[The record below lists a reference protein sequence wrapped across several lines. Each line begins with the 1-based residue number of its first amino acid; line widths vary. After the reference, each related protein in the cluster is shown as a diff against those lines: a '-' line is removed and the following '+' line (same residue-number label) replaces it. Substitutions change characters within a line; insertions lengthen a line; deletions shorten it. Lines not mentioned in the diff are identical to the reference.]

1 MSKRLLAL
9 LATLIVASML
19 LAACGGGAAPEEP
32 AAPEP
37 TSAPEEPAAPEPTM
51 APEEP
56 AMYECT
62 DPIGCAEIAPDEPIH
77 IAYMLTISGATA
89 FLGEDS
95 QGAIEIAIDDRGGEM
110 LGHEI
115 QLTGEDSLCSAE
127 GGQTAATKVAS
138 DPSILGVIGTNCSS
152 AATAAMPTIS
162 GAGLVML
169 SPSNTAPAL
178 TLEGETWQPGYFRIC
193 HTDLFQ
199 GSVAAEFAY
208 NELGAT
214 TAATIHDG
222 SPYADQLQQVFAGR
236 FQELGGTITFQG
248 AVNVGDTDMR
258 TVLTSVAADSPDVLY
273 FPIFEPEGPFI
284 VAQSSEI
291 AGLENTTLMGADGLL
306 SDSFPENSGPNV
318 VGMYLSGPY
327 VSGAS
332 YDEFLAKWDAKFG
345 GVPPSGFHAFAYD
358 GTNILLDAIEAVAAV
373 QDDGTVYVPR
383 QALRD
388 AIAGVTD
395 YTGLTGRLD
404 CSDDDYSAFGI
415 TNASHGDCATGEA
428 LGIFQITQAELDG
441 NWPPPVVYTP

>member
-1 MSKRLLAL
+1 MLAVLL
-9 LATLIVASML
+9 VASIL
-19 LAACGGGAAPEEP
+19 LTACGGPKF
-32 AAPEP
+32 
-37 TSAPEEPAAPEPTM
+37 
-51 APEEP
+51 
-56 AMYECT
+56 ECT
-62 DPIGCAEIAPDEPIH
+62 DAIGCVDIAPDEPVH

-95 QGAIEIAIDDRGGEM
+95 QGAIEIAVDDRGGEL
-110 LGHEI
+110 LGHPI
-115 QLTGEDSLCSAE
+115 SLTGEDTLCSAE
-127 GGQTAATKVAS
+127 GGQTAATKVAA
-138 DPSILGVIGTNCSS
+138 DPTVVGVIGTNCSS

-162 GAGLVML
+162 NAGLVML

-208 NELGAT
+208 NELGAR

-222 SPYADQLQQVFAGR
+222 SPYADQLQQVFAGK
-236 FQELGGTITFQG
+236 FQELGGTVTFQG

-258 TVLTSVAADSPDVLY
+258 TVLTSVAADSPDILY

-306 SDSFPENSGPNV
+306 SDSFPENAGPNV

-327 VSGAS
+327 VSGQA
-332 YDEFLAKWDAKFG
+332 YDDFLAKWDAKFG

-358 GTNILLDAIEAVAAV
+358 GTNILFDAIEQVAV
-373 QDDGTVYVPR
+373 QDDDGTLHVGR

-388 AIAGVTD
+388 AITNTTE
-395 YTGLTGRLD
+395 YHGLTGKSD
-404 CSDDDYSAFGI
+404 CSDNDYSAFGI
-415 TNASHGDCATGEA
+415 TNKSHGDCATGEA

>member
-9 LATLIVASML
+9 LATLMVASML
-19 LAACGGGAAPEEP
+19 LTACGGAA
-32 AAPEP
+32 
-37 TSAPEEPAAPEPTM
+37 
-51 APEEP
+51 
-56 AMYECT
+56 YECT
-62 DPIGCAEIAPDEPIH
+62 DEIGCVEVAPDEPVH

-95 QGAIEIAIDDRGGEM
+95 KGAIEIAIDDRGGEL
-110 LGHEI
+110 LGHPI
-115 QLTGEDSLCSAE
+115 SLTGEDTLCSAE
-127 GGQTAATKVAS
+127 GGQTASTKVAA
-138 DPSILGVIGTNCSS
+138 DPTIVGVIGTNCSS

-178 TLEGETWQPGYFRIC
+178 TIEGETWQPGYFRIC

-199 GSVAAEFAY
+199 GSVAADFAF

-222 SPYADQLQQVFAGR
+222 SPYADQLQQVFSGR
-236 FQELGGTITFQG
+236 FEELGGTVTFQG

-291 AGLENTTLMGADGLL
+291 TGLENTALMGADGLL
-306 SDSFPENSGPNV
+306 SDSFPENAGPNV
-318 VGMYLSGPY
+318 VGMTLSGPY
-327 VSGAS
+327 VFGEA
-332 YDEFLAKWDAKFG
+332 YNDFLDKWDAKFG

-358 GTNILLDAIEAVAAV
+358 GTNILLDAIEKVAVV
-373 QDDGTVYVPR
+373 DEDGTLHIGR

-388 AIAGVTD
+388 AVAATTTYI
-395 YTGLTGRLD
+395 GLTGRLD
-404 CSDDDYSAFGI
+404 CSDDDYSVFGI
-415 TNASHGDCATGEA
+415 TNPSHGDCATGDA
-428 LGIFQITQAELDG
+428 LGIFEITQAELDG
-441 NWPPPVVYTP
+441 NWPAPVVYTP

>member
-1 MSKRLLAL
+1 MSKRLFAL
-9 LATLIVASML
+9 LATLIVASIL
-19 LAACGGGAAPEEP
+19 LTACGGA
-32 AAPEP
+32 
-37 TSAPEEPAAPEPTM
+37 S
-51 APEEP
+51 
-56 AMYECT
+56 YECT
-62 DPIGCAEIAPDEPIH
+62 DAIGCVDIAPDEPVH

-95 QGAIEIAIDDRGGEM
+95 KGAVEIAIDDRGGEL
-110 LGHEI
+110 LGHPI
-115 QLTGEDSLCSAE
+115 SLTGEDSLCSAE
-127 GGQTAATKVAS
+127 GGQTAATKVAA
-138 DPSILGVIGTNCSS
+138 DPTILGVIGTNCSS

-178 TLEGETWQPGYFRIC
+178 TIEGETWQDGYFRIC

-199 GSVAAEFAY
+199 GSVAAQFAY
-208 NELGAT
+208 DELGAR

-222 SPYADQLQQVFAGR
+222 SPYADQLQQVFAGK

-291 AGLENTTLMGADGLL
+291 SGLENTALMGADGLL

-318 VGMYLSGPY
+318 VGMTLSGPY
-327 VSGAS
+327 VFGQA
-332 YDEFLAKWDAKFG
+332 YDDFLAKWDAKFG

-358 GTNILLDAIEAVAAV
+358 GTNILLDAIESVAVV
-373 QDDGTVYVPR
+373 DDDGTLHVGR

-388 AIAGVTD
+388 AIKSTAA
-395 YTGLTGRLD
+395 YIGLTGRLD
-404 CSDDDYSAFGI
+404 CSDDDYSIFGI
-415 TNASHGDCATGEA
+415 TAPSHGDCATGDA
-428 LGIFQITQAELDG
+428 LGIFEITQAELDG

>member
-1 MSKRLLAL
+1 MSKRLFAL
-9 LATLIVASML
+9 LATLVLASML
-19 LAACGGGAAPEEP
+19 LAACGGGAAPE
-32 AAPEP
+32 APV
-37 TSAPEEPAAPEPTM
+37 EEPVA
-51 APEEP
+51 EEP
-56 AMYECT
+56 VAEEPVAEEPEMYECM
-62 DPIGCAEIAPDEPIH
+62 DPIGCAEIASDEPVH

-95 QGAIEIAIDDRGGEM
+95 RGAVEIAIDDRGGEL

-115 QLTGEDSLCSAE
+115 QLSGEDSLCSAE
-127 GGQTAATKVAS
+127 GGQTAATKLAS
-138 DPSILGVIGTNCSS
+138 DPSILGVIGSNCSS

-222 SPYADQLQQVFAGR
+222 SPYADQLQAVFAGR

-306 SDSFPENSGPNV
+306 ADSFPENSGPNV

-327 VSGAS
+327 VSGAN

-358 GTNILLDAIEAVAAV
+358 GTNILLDAIEAVAVV

-395 YTGLTGRLD
+395 YTGLTGKLD

-428 LGIFQITQAELDG
+428 LGIFEITQAELDG
-441 NWPPPVVYTP
+441 GWPPEAIYTP